1 MRVQE
6 WVVHMVCTE
15 CQELISDYI
24 DGLLELGEQT
34 KVERHLADCEPCRAV
49 RDDLLQIVHFSH
61 QLPEQAPS
69 TALWSRIQTE
79 LAKEQPVSASA
90 RFRLWWARLR
100 EQHFNLSLPQLAASA
115 AALTIVLSLGII
127 VFRRDA
133 ATAPGNLN
141 TLTPGTVERLSNA
154 SNNAEFDA
162 LEQQINHLS
171 ETIEQKKGEWAPEL
185 RETYERNL
193 VYVNQSLAECRHQ
206 INEDPADDT
215 AQELMLN
222 AYREK
227 LRLLEG
233 FESF

>member
-1 MRVQE
+1 
-6 WVVHMVCTE
+6 MVCTQ

-24 DGLLELGEQT
+24 DGLLELGEQS

-69 TALWSRIQTE
+69 TALWTRIQSE
-79 LAKEQPVSASA
+79 LAKEQPAGTAA
-90 RFRLWWARLR
+90 RAKLWWARLR

-115 AALTIVLSLGII
+115 AALTIVLSIGMIA
-127 VFRRDA
+127 FRHDP
-133 ATAPGNLN
+133 ATAPMMVSAGM
-141 TLTPGTVERLSNA
+141 PGGLDRLSNA
-154 SNNAEFDA
+154 AEFDA

-171 ETIEQKKGEWAPEL
+171 ESIEQKKSEWNPEL
-185 RETYERNL
+185 RATYERNL
-193 VYVNQSLAECRHQ
+193 IYVNQSLAECRHQ
-206 INEDPADDT
+206 INDNPADDT

-227 LRLLEG
+227 VRLLEG

>member
-1 MRVQE
+1 MI
-6 WVVHMVCTE
+6 CTQ

-24 DGLLELGEQT
+24 DGLLEVGEQT

-49 RDDLLQIVHFSH
+49 RDDFLQIVHFSH

-79 LAKEQPVSASA
+79 LAKEQPAGASA
-90 RFRLWWARLR
+90 RFRLWWTRLR

-133 ATAPGNLN
+133 AT
-141 TLTPGTVERLSNA
+141 TPASMNAASVGAVERLSSA
-154 SNNAEFDA
+154 SNTEFDA
-162 LEQQINHLS
+162 LEQQINRLS
-171 ETIEQKKGEWAPEL
+171 ETIEQKKTGWTPEL
-185 RETYERNL
+185 RAMYERNMI
-193 VYVNQSLAECRHQ
+193 YVNQSLAECRHQ
-206 INEDPADDT
+206 MNDDPADDT

-233 FESF
+233 FGSF